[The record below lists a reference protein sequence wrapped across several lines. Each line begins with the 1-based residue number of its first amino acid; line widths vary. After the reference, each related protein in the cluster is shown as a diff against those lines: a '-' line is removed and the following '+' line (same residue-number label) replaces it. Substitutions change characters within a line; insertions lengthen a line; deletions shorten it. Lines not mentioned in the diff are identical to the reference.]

1 MAYTRNGV
9 EFRLDAP
16 GIDTGDLYHYEAF
29 KNGNVSRVELRKE
42 YSRLRQV
49 ANSRLDRMVGTKY
62 EKSQTYKRNAGK
74 YTTLDE
80 IEAEALAHARNIKPE
95 AAQKYVDL
103 HVAKKLAE
111 MYKFLTAKSSSI
123 RGMQAIENRMI
134 ETFRE
139 KGLTFINK
147 SNIQQFGEYMDYL
160 RSIHKGRVFDSE
172 RAADVFGTAV
182 RKGIN
187 PEEIAEDFEYWKE
200 HETQLSALPRISN
213 AQNRTAAEYKRLLEN
228 GETNIKKNK

>member
-16 GIDTGDLYHYEAF
+16 GIDSGDLYHYEAF
-29 KNGNVSRVELRKE
+29 KSGNVSREELRNE

-49 ANSRLDRMVGTKY
+49 ANRRLGRMVGTKY

-80 IEAEALAHARNIKPE
+80 IKTEALAHAKNLKPE
-95 AAQKYVDL
+95 AAEKYVDL
-103 HVAKKLAE
+103 HVAKKLDE
-111 MYKFLTAKSSSI
+111 LYRFLTAKSSSI

-134 ETFRE
+134 ETFHER
-139 KGLTFINK
+139 GLHFINK
-147 SNIQQFGEYMDYL
+147 GNIQQFGEYMDYL
-160 RSIHKGRVFDSE
+160 RSVHKGRIFDSE

-182 RKGIN
+182 KKGIN
-187 PEEIAEDFEYWKE
+187 PEEISEDFEYWQA
-200 HETQLSALPRISN
+200 HEAELASLPRISN
-213 AQNRTAAEYKRLLEN
+213 PQNRTAAEYRRMLDSGKPE
-228 GETNIKKNK
+228 KK

>member
-9 EFRLDAP
+9 EFRLDEP
-16 GIDTGDLYHYEAF
+16 GINAGDLYHYEAF
-29 KNGNVSRVELRKE
+29 KSGNVSREELRKE

-49 ANSRLDRMVGTKY
+49 ANSRLDRMAGTKY
-62 EKSQTYKRNAGK
+62 ERSQTYRRNAGK
-74 YTTLDE
+74 YTTLAE
-80 IEAEALAHARNIKPE
+80 IENEALSHAKNLKQE

-103 HVAKKLAE
+103 HVAKKLDE

-147 SNIQQFGEYMDYL
+147 NNIQQFGEYMDYL
-160 RSIHKGRVFDSE
+160 RAIHKGRMFDSE

-200 HETQLSALPRISN
+200 HEAELATMPRISN
-213 AQNRTAAEYKRLLEN
+213 AKNRTAAEYKRLLEN
-228 GETNIKKNK
+228 GEKTIKKNR